1 MRLFS
6 QKEKFYRLVRL
17 IRKFM
22 SIVGRIA
29 QLIIGI
35 VIGWYGFTLVSEDG
49 SDIFT
54 WIAVLIGAGS
64 VLSALFPDI
73 FDISTD
79 QGDSGSTSDS
89 GGDGD

>member
-1 MRLFS
+1 
-6 QKEKFYRLVRL
+6 
-17 IRKFM
+17 M
-22 SIVGRIA
+22 SIAGRIA

-35 VIGWYGFTLVSEDG
+35 IICWYGFTLVSEDG
-49 SDIFT
+49 SDIFS
-54 WIAVLIGAGS
+54 WIPILIGVGS

-73 FDISTD
+73 IDISTD